1 MGVGTGNTGG
11 DAGSGG
17 SGGSVQN
24 ACNND
29 SDHQGTIS
37 NPEYAN
43 EFWGCY
49 DAADTDIE
57 QSVDTCAQGALGV
70 SGNCGGCFG
79 TFAACIDSSC
89 GDVCNERGSDT
100 LPCQNCVFDEC
111 NIDFNL
117 CSGIG
122 APASVP
128 QL

>member
-1 MGVGTGNTGG
+1 
-11 DAGSGG
+11 
-17 SGGSVQN
+17 VQN

-49 DAADTDIE
+49 DTADTDIE
-57 QSVDTCAQGALGV
+57 QSVDTCVQEALGV
-70 SGNCGGCFG
+70 SGDCGGCLG
-79 TFAACIDSSC
+79 TFAVCIDAGC
-89 GDVCNERGSDT
+89 GDVCNERGADT
-100 LPCQNCVFDEC
+100 SSCQNCVFDEC

-117 CSGIG
+117 CSGIA
-122 APASVP
+122 APAPVP